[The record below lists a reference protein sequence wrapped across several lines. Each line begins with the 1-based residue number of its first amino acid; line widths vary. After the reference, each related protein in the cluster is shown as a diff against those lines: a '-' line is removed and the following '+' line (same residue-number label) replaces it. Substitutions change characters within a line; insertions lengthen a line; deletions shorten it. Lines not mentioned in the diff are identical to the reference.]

1 MSTIIPNQLMR
12 ELREVKGSDN
22 FSNFPTSYIN
32 KDKERAKK
40 QVLYVFSPHLHLLTF
55 FLDNLLKF
63 IVNLQPVIKINK
75 LSNKNH

>member
-1 MSTIIPNQLMR
+1 MR

-22 FSNFPTSYIN
+22 FSNFPTLYK

-40 QVLYVFSPHLHLLTF
+40 QVLYVFFVPFAFINF

-75 LSNKNH
+75 PMR

>member
-1 MSTIIPNQLMR
+1 MR

-22 FSNFPTSYIN
+22 FSNFPTLYK

-40 QVLYVFSPHLHLLTF
+40 QVLYVFSHPFAFINF

-75 LSNKNH
+75 PKQ

>member
-1 MSTIIPNQLMR
+1 MR
-12 ELREVKGSDN
+12 KLREVKGSDN
-22 FSNFPTSYIN
+22 FSNFPTLYK

-55 FLDNLLKF
+55 LDNLLKF

-75 LSNKNH
+75 PKR